1 MDSIESTQLAVDAVT
16 GSLRQSDSLFDGFI
30 GVDAEWQASIIGVYC
45 MNITMS
51 N

>member
-1 MDSIESTQLAVDAVT
+1 MDSLESTRLAVDAIT

-45 MNITMS
+45 MKIAMTN
-51 N
+51 